1 MFKGVILYVCRAFF
15 VDYRN
20 CDGFAIDD
28 VSFAEMNQ
36 DAQRDASNSHY
47 LEMILRR
54 LCTLFGIE
62 KLPFSLSFSLSA
74 RARTILL
81 L

>member
-1 MFKGVILYVCRAFF
+1 MFKGTLRVCHAFF
-15 VDYRN
+15 DYRN

-36 DAQRDASNSHY
+36 DAQRDASNSYY

-54 LCTLFGIE
+54 LCTLFV
-62 KLPFSLSFSLSA
+62 PCN
-74 RARTILL
+74 
-81 L
+81 